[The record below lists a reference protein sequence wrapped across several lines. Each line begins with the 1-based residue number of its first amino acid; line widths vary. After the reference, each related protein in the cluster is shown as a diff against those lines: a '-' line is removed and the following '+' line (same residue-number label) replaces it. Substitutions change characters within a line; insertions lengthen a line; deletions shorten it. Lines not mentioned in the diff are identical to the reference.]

1 MKTLCLLLTVL
12 ATLAN
17 AQIPASAPPSTSAC
31 SIDTKKMAKDAKS
44 IVKLQCELE
53 KAQIRR
59 AIHEAKTLAK
69 PATTVVPGPIGIA
82 PRNVAV
88 TTVTTRSQTPDGR
101 VTAMEGSSGWAKL
114 ELAKIKAEESIAKA
128 EAKASQPQ
136 GCGWLGCYTP
146 VVGYGGGYG
155 YGYTGGY
162 YYGGG
167 AYGTNRVY
175 GTGSGGSHGGG
186 HGRRR

>member
-12 ATLAN
+12 VTLAN
-17 AQIPASAPPSTSAC
+17 AQTTPPPASAC
-31 SIDTKKMAKDAKS
+31 SVDTKKMTRDAKS

-53 KAQIRR
+53 KAQLRREIR
-59 AIHEAKTLAK
+59 EAKKSETK
-69 PATTVVPGPIGIA
+69 PTVPGPIGVA
-82 PRNVAV
+82 SKSVAV
-88 TTVTTRSQTPDGR
+88 TTVTYRDNTGK
-101 VTAMEGSSGWAKL
+101 ALEGSSGWAKHT
-114 ELAKIKAEESIAKA
+114 ETLAKLEASIAKA

-146 VVGYGGGYG
+146 VVYGYGGGYG

-175 GTGSGGSHGGG
+175 GTGGGG
-186 HGRRR
+186 HGRRH

>member
-31 SIDTKKMAKDAKS
+31 YTLSYTKNLKGDYKKLLK
-44 IVKLQCELE
+44 VKCEKE
-53 KAQIRR
+53 IR
-59 AIHEAKTLAK
+59 EAKQLA
-69 PATTVVPGPIGIA
+69 PIPTVAAPVADPIGIA
-82 PRNVAV
+82 VRNTAV
-88 TTVTTRSQTPDGR
+88 TTVTSRTQTPDGK
-101 VTAMEGSSGWAKL
+101 VTAMEGSSGWAKI

-186 HGRRR
+186 HGRRH